1 MTSSQPSPEAGAR
14 GERRARV
21 IAVRENLV
29 IVATDDVLVKNE
41 VALVH
46 CRGRR
51 LQAEVL
57 RIRGRHADLQVFEDT
72 VGVRVGDEVELTG
85 RPLSAT
91 LGPGLLGRV
100 FDGLQ
105 NPLASLAEIH
115 GFFLPRGTVLEPLD
129 PVRTW
134 RLTPRV
140 GAGDTVQAGDT
151 LGVVPEGA
159 VDHHVM
165 VPADFV
171 GPARVEAL
179 AEGGVTIGAEVAR
192 LVDASGRTHSISLRR
207 EWPVRI
213 PFAQGLLDQ
222 RVTERLYPRVPLFT
236 GVRIVDALFPIA
248 LGGTA
253 CIPGPFGAGKT
264 VLQNLLARFSLVDVV
279 VIIACGERAAEV
291 VELIARFPELVD
303 PRGGRSL
310 MERTVIICNTSAMP
324 VVSRESSL
332 YLGITIAEY
341 YRAMGLQVLAIADST
356 SRWAQAMR
364 EISGRMEEIPGEE
377 AFPAY
382 LDSAIRSVYE
392 RAGVVR
398 RRDGAAGSLT
408 LIGTV
413 SPAGGNFEEPVT
425 QSTLGAA
432 KVFLGLSAERAYRRA
447 YPAIDPLQSWTRYRE
462 QLAPWFEER
471 FGSAWNRRIA
481 ALHDLLRRGD
491 AVAQMMEVAGAE
503 GVSLEDFVLLQKAQ
517 LLDRVFLQQ
526 DAYDPVDVST
536 SIERQDAL
544 LALLWGAVEGRF
556 EFAEREQ
563 AREFFA
569 KLGVSFRALNSS
581 VWDSPDY
588 LHHEEQVRRQLNC
601 TAPAQPR
608 EEPLATRA
616 AEGSPPAQ
624 PRAASE

>member
-1 MTSSQPSPEAGAR
+1 
-14 GERRARV
+14 
-21 IAVRENLV
+21 
-29 IVATDDVLVKNE
+29 VLVKNE

-46 CRGRR
+46 CRGQR

-72 VGVRVGDEVELTG
+72 VGVGVGDEVELTG

-91 LGPGLLGRV
+91 LGPGLLGKV

-115 GFFLPRGTVLEPLD
+115 GFFLPRGTALEPLD
-129 PVRTW
+129 AARMW
-134 RLTPRV
+134 KLTPRV
-140 GAGDTVQAGDT
+140 GAGQTVHAGDT
-151 LGVVPEGA
+151 LGVVPEGS

-165 VPADFV
+165 VPADLA
-171 GPARVEAL
+171 GPAQVEAV
-179 AEGGVTIGAEVAR
+179 AEGSVTVGAEVAR
-192 LVDASGRTHSISLRR
+192 LVDADGRRHSISLRR
-207 EWPVRI
+207 QWPVRI
-213 PFAQGLLDQ
+213 PFGQGLLDE
-222 RVTERLYPRVPLFT
+222 RITERLYPGAPLFT
-236 GVRIVDALFPIA
+236 GVRIVDAFFPIA

-291 VELIARFPELVD
+291 VELIAQFPQLVD
-303 PRGGRSL
+303 PRGGQSL

-341 YRAMGLQVLAIADST
+341 YRAMGLQVLTIADST

-382 LDSAIRSVYE
+382 LDSSIRSVYE
-392 RAGVVR
+392 RAGVIR
-398 RRDGAAGSLT
+398 RRDGAVGSLT

-471 FGSAWNRRIA
+471 FGPAWNRRIA
-481 ALHDLLRRGD
+481 ALQELLRRGD
-491 AVAQMMEVAGAE
+491 AVAQMMEVAGEE
-503 GVSLEDFVLLQKAQ
+503 GISPDDYVLMQKSQ

-536 SIERQDAL
+536 PIERQHAL
-544 LALLWGAVEGRF
+544 LELLWNAF
-556 EFAEREQ
+556 ERKFDFTEREQ

-569 KLGVSFRALNSS
+569 RLGVSFRALNSS

-588 LHHEEQVRRQLNC
+588 RQQHEQIVHQLE
-601 TAPAQPR
+601 R
-608 EEPLATRA
+608 I
-616 AEGSPPAQ
+616 EGTP
-624 PRAASE
+624 